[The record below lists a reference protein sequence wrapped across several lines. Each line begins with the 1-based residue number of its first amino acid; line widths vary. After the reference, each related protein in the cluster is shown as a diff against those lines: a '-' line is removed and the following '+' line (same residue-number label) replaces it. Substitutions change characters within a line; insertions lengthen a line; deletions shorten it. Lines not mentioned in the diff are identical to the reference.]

1 MNSMTHFISEVSSN
15 HFRDLDRCIKF
26 IDKSADIGCDS
37 VKFQLFK
44 INELFS
50 KEAFIKKPEILNRK
64 EWELPLDF
72 FPSLKQRCVERKI
85 ELGCTPFYLK
95 AVKEIYDY
103 VDYYKIASYE
113 LLWDSLIEAC
123 AETKKKIIISTGMA
137 NIKEVMHA
145 VDLCQK
151 KGVEPI
157 VLHCNSSYPSP
168 IKDVNLS
175 AIKTIRDITNCSVG
189 WSDHSVSTNVIMLA
203 IYKWS
208 ASHIEFHLDLDGKG
222 EEFST
227 GHCWLPDNIQKIIRY
242 IRESDIISGSGV
254 KQPSESEHEERLW
267 RADPD
272 DGLRPLK
279 KTRDLIG

>member
-1 MNSMTHFISEVSSN
+1 MTHFISEVSSN
-15 HFRDLDRCIKF
+15 HSRDLNRCIEF

-44 INELFS
+44 IDELFS
-50 KEAFIKKPEILNRK
+50 KEALVKKPEILNRK

-72 FPSLKQRCVERKI
+72 FPSLKQRCKERKI

-95 AVKEIYDY
+95 AVQEIYDY

-123 AETKKKIIISTGMA
+123 AETKKKIILSTGMA

-145 VDLCQK
+145 VDLCNK

-168 IKDVNLS
+168 ITDVNLS
-175 AIKTIRDITNCSVG
+175 AIKTLREITNCSVG
-189 WSDHSVSTNVIMLA
+189 WSDHSVSINVIMLA
-203 IYKWS
+203 IYKWR

-227 GHCWLPDNIQKIIRY
+227 GHCWLPDQIHKVIKY
-242 IRESDIISGSGV
+242 IRESDIINGSGV
-254 KQPSESEHEERLW
+254 KEPSKSEHEERLW

>member
-1 MNSMTHFISEVSSN
+1 M
-15 HFRDLDRCIKF
+15 
-26 IDKSADIGCDS
+26 
-37 VKFQLFK
+37 
-44 INELFS
+44 
-50 KEAFIKKPEILNRK
+50 
-64 EWELPLDF
+64 
-72 FPSLKQRCVERKI
+72 
-85 ELGCTPFYLK
+85 K
-95 AVKEIYDY
+95 AVQEIYDY

-151 KGVEPI
+151 KGVEPTI
-157 VLHCNSSYPSP
+157 LHCNSSYPSP
-168 IKDVNLS
+168 ITDVNLS
-175 AIKTIRDITNCSVG
+175 AIKTLREITNCSVG
-189 WSDHSVSTNVIMLA
+189 WSDHSVSINVIMLA

-227 GHCWLPDNIQKIIRY
+227 GHCWLPDRIQRVINY
-242 IRESDIISGSGV
+242 IRESDIINGSGV
-254 KQPSESEHEERLW
+254 KEPSKSEHEERLW
-267 RADPD
+267 RADPN